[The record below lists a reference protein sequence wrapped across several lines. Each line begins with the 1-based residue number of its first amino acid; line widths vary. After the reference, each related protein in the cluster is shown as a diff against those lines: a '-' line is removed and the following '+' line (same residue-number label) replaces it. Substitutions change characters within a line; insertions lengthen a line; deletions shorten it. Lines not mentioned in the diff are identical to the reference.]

1 VAADRAWLVLTEPI
15 STRVLVECG
24 IVAGLDERLDGQLTL
39 VDVTYGGLLDQW
51 GDRLAGIARIE
62 REELLPVRVRG
73 RERWA
78 RALDRRL
85 DGWLGYYPTAI
96 RLNHRERFHAERM
109 APGHRNWFLD
119 SARVGPLPRTRR
131 IDAALERWT
140 FSARRHVPSALLAR
154 MRRECGGVVFGN
166 LQHHSAIPVL
176 AATRRLGLPAVAN
189 VASWDHT
196 VGKGVIPPFLD
207 RYVVQNAAMEE
218 DLIRHHHVDAGRIV
232 VTGWPQTDVFR
243 RRRPRAAFDALLGA
257 WGLDPA
263 LPLVVFMG
271 NTPTNMPYEG
281 AFVTRLVDW
290 WRASAAHE
298 RFSLLLRPHPRDTEW
313 EARFAAAR
321 DTPGAHMQPAS
332 YTDLEELATLLQH
345 AACVVANAGTILLDA
360 LVNDRPAVC
369 VLYDE
374 GAPPGEEWAEKSV
387 VGEHYRVLRGSGA
400 FVEARSF
407 DEVTAGIDE
416 ALAHPEAL
424 AEERARVVRE
434 VVGEV
439 DGHAAERVVDA
450 LAGGLERAA

>member
-1 VAADRAWLVLTEPI
+1 MRQPAA
-15 STRVLVECG
+15 
-24 IVAGLDERLDGQLTL
+24 
-39 VDVTYGGLLDQW
+39 
-51 GDRLAGIARIE
+51 
-62 REELLPVRVRG
+62 
-73 RERWA
+73 
-78 RALDRRL
+78 
-85 DGWLGYYPTAI
+85 
-96 RLNHRERFHAERM
+96 
-109 APGHRNWFLD
+109 
-119 SARVGPLPRTRR
+119 
-131 IDAALERWT
+131 
-140 FSARRHVPSALLAR
+140 
-154 MRRECGGVVFGN
+154 
-166 LQHHSAIPVL
+166 
-176 AATRRLGLPAVAN
+176 
-189 VASWDHT
+189 
-196 VGKGVIPPFLD
+196 
-207 RYVVQNAAMEE
+207 
-218 DLIRHHHVDAGRIV
+218 
-232 VTGWPQTDVFR
+232 
-243 RRRPRAAFDALLGA
+243 
-257 WGLDPA
+257 
-263 LPLVVFMG
+263 
-271 NTPTNMPYEG
+271 
-281 AFVTRLVDW
+281 
-290 WRASAAHE
+290 AAHE

-321 DTPGAHMQPAS
+321 DTPGAHVQPAS

-369 VLYDE
+369 VLYDEGAAPDGAVRVLKLYDE

>member
-166 LQHHSAIPVL
+166 LQHHTAIPVL

-345 AACVVANAGTILLDA
+345 VACVVANAGTILLDA